1 MRVQCREYSGVKEF
15 ISLIQ
20 DYGLLEESC
29 VELWNILR
37 VISVNQNGNIGGK
50 KRVFL

>member
-1 MRVQCREYSGVKEF
+1 MRVQCRKYSGVKEF
-15 ISLIQ
+15 RSLIL

-29 VELWNILR
+29 DELWSILR

-50 KRVFL
+50 KRVVL